1 MTSETMLR
9 TPATLTRQPLQV
21 RSKRSASDCV
31 VELELVHP
39 DGAALPG
46 WQPGAH
52 IELHLP
58 SGLSRQYSLCGNP
71 DDNSSYRLGILNDP
85 TSRGGSSY
93 VHTGLAEDDIL
104 EVSGPRNNF
113 ELVES
118 PEYHFLAAGIG
129 VTPMMPM
136 LDEAERRGA
145 RWKLTYMGRSRSSMA
160 FWQELAA
167 KYPGRIDI
175 RPDDE
180 FGFPDLGALLG
191 KPRDGVKVYA
201 CGPEGLL
208 RALEGICAGW
218 PAGTLHLERFAPKDP
233 AAAKAP
239 AISFRVKL
247 ALSGMELEVPAR
259 PQHRGGGRGSRRA
272 GHLLLH
278 GRHLRHLRDPH
289 PLRRGRPPR
298 LRPQR
303 RGKSGQRDDDD
314 LRLAVQV
321 RRPRT
326 RTLES
331 PETHSAH

>member
-9 TPATLTRQPLQV
+9 TPATLIRQPLQV
-21 RSKRSASDCV
+21 RSKRSASDSV

-58 SGLSRQYSLCGNP
+58 SGLSRQYSLCGSP
-71 DDNSSYRLGILNDP
+71 DDSSSYRLGILNDP
-85 TSRGGSSY
+85 ASRGGSSY
-93 VHTGLAEDDIL
+93 VHSGLAEDDIL

-136 LDEAERRGA
+136 LEEAERQGA
-145 RWKLTYMGRSRSSMA
+145 RWKLTFMGRSRSSMA
-160 FWQELAA
+160 FWKELAD
-167 KYPGRIDI
+167 KYPGKINI

-180 FGFPDLGALLG
+180 FGYPDLGALLG
-191 KPRDGVKVYA
+191 NPRAGVKIYA

-208 RALEGICAGW
+208 RALEGICTDW

-233 AAAKAP
+233 AATKAP
-239 AISFRVKL
+239 ASSFRVKL
-247 ALSGMELEVPAR
+247 ALSGLELEVPAGR
-259 PQHRGGGRGSRRA
+259 SIVEVAEEAGAPVIFSCMEGTCGTCETRILCGEADHRDSILSDEEKAANEMMMICVSRS
-272 GHLLLH
+272 
-278 GRHLRHLRDPH
+278 
-289 PLRRGRPPR
+289 
-298 LRPQR
+298 
-303 RGKSGQRDDDD
+303 KSD
-314 LRLAVQV
+314 V
-321 RRPRT
+321 
-326 RTLES
+326 LEL
-331 PETHSAH
+331 EL

>member
-1 MTSETMLR
+1 MTSETLLR

-39 DGAALPG
+39 DGAALPE

-52 IELHLP
+52 VELHLP
-58 SGLSRQYSLCGNP
+58 SGLSRQYSLCGSP
-71 DDNSSYRLGILNDP
+71 DDTSSYRLGILNDP

-93 VHTGLAEDDIL
+93 VHAGLAEEDIL

-113 ELVES
+113 ELVDS

-136 LDEAERRGA
+136 LEEAERRGA
-145 RWKLTYMGRSRSSMA
+145 RWRLTFMGRARSSMA
-160 FWQELAA
+160 FWQELAD

-191 KPRDGVKVYA
+191 NPRDGVKIYA

-233 AAAKAP
+233 AAANAP

-247 ALSGMELEVPAR
+247 ALSGMELEVPAGR
-259 PQHRGGGRGSRRA
+259 SIVEVAEEAGAPVIFSCMEGTCGTCETRILCGEADHRDSILSDEEKAANEMMMICVSRS
-272 GHLLLH
+272 
-278 GRHLRHLRDPH
+278 
-289 PLRRGRPPR
+289 
-298 LRPQR
+298 
-303 RGKSGQRDDDD
+303 KSD
-314 LRLAVQV
+314 V
-321 RRPRT
+321 
-326 RTLES
+326 LEL
-331 PETHSAH
+331 EL

>member
-93 VHTGLAEDDIL
+93 VHTGLAEDDNL

-167 KYPGRIDI
+167 KYPGKIDI
-175 RPDDE
+175 HPDDE

-247 ALSGMELEVPAR
+247 ALSGMELEVPPGRSIVEVAEEAGAPVIFSCMEGTCGTCETR
-259 PQHRGGGRGSRRA
+259 ILSGEADHRDSVLSDEEKAANEMMMICVSRS
-272 GHLLLH
+272 
-278 GRHLRHLRDPH
+278 
-289 PLRRGRPPR
+289 
-298 LRPQR
+298 
-303 RGKSGQRDDDD
+303 KSD
-314 LRLAVQV
+314 V
-321 RRPRT
+321 
-326 RTLES
+326 LEL
-331 PETHSAH
+331 EL